1 MKTKRFLLTWFTTSI
16 MFLFLDMLFGI
27 LGGQITYLITGE
39 AIIQPSG
46 TESKFLWGILF
57 DVINAF
63 ILVVIYGLIYRCLPG
78 TRWLKGITYGF
89 IIWGLRVWMWAFTSF
104 IMFDASPILLLI
116 TVILGL
122 FEVIILG
129 IIIAILYRIDE

>member
-27 LGGQITYLITGE
+27 LGGQITYSITRE

-63 ILVVIYGLIYRCLPG
+63 ILVVIYALIYRCLPG
-78 TRWLKGITYGF
+78 TRWQKGITYGF
-89 IIWGLRVWMWAFTSF
+89 IIWGLRVLMWAFTSF
-104 IMFDASPILLLI
+104 IMFDPSPILLLI

-122 FEVIILG
+122 LEVIILG